1 MQSLLQRGVGSPSK
15 EEQGAAVVEEEISD
29 ILVGETV
36 CVYLVGVC
44 VCLCGPWM
52 GCVLCATLQGP
63 KLTRARVKKS
73 LEEGHPVDPLS
84 PLKMVCD
91 EC

>member
-1 MQSLLQRGVGSPSK
+1 MKRTDTSVSCPLMCRTFQHVLKDDRVQSLLQRGVGSPSK
-15 EEQGAAVVEEEISD
+15 EEQGAAVVEEEISN

-52 GCVLCATLQGP
+52 GCLPLF
-63 KLTRARVKKS
+63 RAPS
-73 LEEGHPVDPLS
+73 
-84 PLKMVCD
+84 
-91 EC
+91 